1 MIRHQDGKILESQIE
16 STDDFDYRNL
26 LVMKYLE
33 VNWGLLGTSSSLQ
46 ELNRINNNSLKQE
59 KNLMRKAGKKLKDGG
74 FDKSNVNRA
83 VKVANDFKDK
93 RARTMMRMTPEFHV
107 KVTSVNFC
115 NFSLGVHST
124 PSLMN
129 IPIIKPY

>member
-1 MIRHQDGKILESQIE
+1 M
-16 STDDFDYRNL
+16 
-26 LVMKYLE
+26 
-33 VNWGLLGTSSSLQ
+33 NWGLLGTSSSLQ

-129 IPIIKPY
+129 IPIIKPYCVQRQLKLFSTTIIIPVFCVA